1 MPRLAILPV
10 FDNTQPS
17 KARREATYH
26 YFLLP
31 GRGLKELRDLTLA
44 IPLGDPPMAT
54 RVSPDQTMILLNYNR
69 HDVSVDELKDLE
81 QYIIDLGGRRVP
93 YFAIDESREN
103 VQGIGRGWDVFENA
117 GVLRVRI

>member
-17 KARREATYH
+17 KARREATYY

-31 GRGLKELRDLTLA
+31 GSGLEELGDLTRE
-44 IPLGDPPMAT
+44 IPLGDPPLAT

-81 QYIIDLGGRRVP
+81 RYIIDLGGRRVP

-103 VQGIGRGWDVFENA
+103 VQGIGRGWDVLEA
-117 GVLRVRI
+117 SGIPRVRI